1 MIKDV
6 IKKIILFIISI
17 YFILSL
23 IYTGY
28 AVRENIN
35 YYSQLEFSNSDKTHV
50 ESISLPD
57 GETYLTLSKG
67 HVYTGRSI
75 IINNNIQVIIA
86 SVLLGTFLGLVISAK
101 KSKVIQYMVFYIIGN
116 LLFNSIFSILY
127 YFKFNYFT
135 RGIFDIYIDVFLGFI
150 MFYTVSF
157 FLILSLKNL
166 ITKLKNK

>member
-1 MIKDV
+1 MVKDV
-6 IKKIILFIISI
+6 IKNIILFIISI

-35 YYSQLEFSNSDKTHV
+35 YYSQLEFSNSDQTHV

-75 IINNNIQVIIA
+75 IINNNIQVIIT
-86 SVLLGTFLGLVISAK
+86 SVLLGTFLGLLTSAK

-127 YFKFNYFT
+127 YFKFNYFR
-135 RGIFDIYIDVFLGFI
+135 RGIFDIYVDVFLGFI
-150 MFYTVSF
+150 MLYTVSF

-166 ITKLKNK
+166 IIKLKNK